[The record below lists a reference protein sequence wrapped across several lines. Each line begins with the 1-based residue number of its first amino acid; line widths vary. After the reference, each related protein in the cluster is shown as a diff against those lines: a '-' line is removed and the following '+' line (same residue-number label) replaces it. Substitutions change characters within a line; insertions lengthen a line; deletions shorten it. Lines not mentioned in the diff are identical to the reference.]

1 MKNSKLLNSLIF
13 QLLLTIVFS
22 IQLIA
27 AESIDIWKGS
37 SEIKIESAES
47 NQINP
52 DDEKKSLF
60 EERQI
65 VKTNIFQENNE
76 DLDFNKVY
84 GLFDPEENNL
94 SLEIWIESDGKIL
107 LEQLKRIET
116 INLSKD
122 SEELLIKILFTNSY
136 LPVKNINSSD
146 FLDYKLEWLIK
157 KDKVDIIEEFLS
169 KNPDIE
175 NNTNLL
181 KYLIDKDLSEADIN
195 KACEKIKFF
204 NKGTNDDY
212 LQKFKI
218 YCLING
224 NYLAE
229 AQLQYD
235 LLNEKESTDNFYNKK
250 INYLLGYTEE
260 TDDEVSDKNLLNFY
274 LSHIVNSDFQYDPSM
289 KTSKY
294 IWKYLSSSKLLADP
308 NSIDL
313 EDETKF
319 NLYEWAAANNS
330 YNKKELFNIYG
341 KFLFSFDQ
349 FLNAEEIYETLS
361 PYKAR
366 ALIYQ
371 TASLS
376 DNLEKKLNL
385 LVLLNDLFKK
395 DDIENAF
402 SEELS
407 SILLSIEEEDVPSKY
422 LGFYQIKINLPAEEE
437 DFGDIR
443 FNNKV
448 LHKSKLLN
456 YFIEDNYTV
465 EKLENDLIGIY
476 KKIKKDKKYYYSAK
490 DVILLDSLKADGIKL
505 PKKLEKKY
513 SNNKLTI
520 PRELIDLSDQGQI
533 GLVLLKIIEII
544 GEDQLEDL
552 DPETLYFITAILNKL
567 DLKKIR
573 NNIIIKILPY
583 RVWLVSRI
591 IKIYMYIDM

>member
-1 MKNSKLLNSLIF
+1 MKNLKLLSSLIF

-27 AESIDIWKGS
+27 AESINIWKGS
-37 SEIKIESAES
+37 SETKIESADS

-65 VKTNIFQENNE
+65 VKTNIFQVKNE

-84 GLFDPEENNL
+84 GLFDPEENDL
-94 SLEIWIESDGKIL
+94 SLGIWVESDGKVL
-107 LEQLKRIET
+107 LEQLKRLET

-122 SEELLIKILFTNSY
+122 SEKLLFKILFTNSY

-146 FLDYKLEWLIK
+146 FLNYKLEWLIK
-157 KDKVDIIEEFLS
+157 KDKANIIEEFLS

-181 KYLIDKDLSEADIN
+181 KYLINKDLSEANIN

-204 NKGTNDDY
+204 NKKTNDDY

-224 NYLAE
+224 SNLAI

-235 LLNEKESTDNFYNKK
+235 LLNEKGPMDNFYNKK

-274 LSHIVNSDFQYDPSM
+274 LSHIVNSDFQYDPSI

-294 IWKYLSSSKLLADP
+294 IWKYLSSSNLLEDP

-330 YNKKELFNIYG
+330 YNKKELFSIYG

-349 FLNAEEIYETLS
+349 FLNAEEIYETLP

-407 SILLSIEEEDVPSKY
+407 SILSNIEEEDVPSKY
-422 LGFYQIKINLPAEEE
+422 LGFYQIKANLPTEE
-437 DFGDIR
+437 DFRKIR
-443 FNNKV
+443 FNNKI
-448 LHKSKLLN
+448 LHKSKLLK
-456 YFIEDNYTV
+456 YFIEDNYTA
-465 EKLENDLIGIY
+465 EKLESDLISVY
-476 KKIKKDKKYYYSAK
+476 KKIKKDKKYYFSAK

-505 PKKLEKKY
+505 PKKLEKQY
-513 SNNKLTI
+513 SDNKLTI
-520 PRELIDLSDQGQI
+520 PKGLIDLSDQGQI

-552 DPETLYFITAILNKL
+552 DPKTLYFITATLNKL

-583 RVWLVSRI
+583 RV
-591 IKIYMYIDM
+591 

>member
-1 MKNSKLLNSLIF
+1 MKSSKLLNSLIF

-27 AESIDIWKGS
+27 AESIDIWKGN

-52 DDEKKSLF
+52 DDEKKSLL
-60 EERQI
+60 EEKQI

-157 KDKVDIIEEFLS
+157 KDKVDIMEEFLS
-169 KNPDIE
+169 KNPNIE

-224 NYLAE
+224 DNLAE

-235 LLNEKESTDNFYNKK
+235 LLNEKGSIDNFYNKK
-250 INYLLGYTEE
+250 INYLLGYSEE
-260 TDDEVSDKNLLNFY
+260 VGNEVSDKNLLNFY
-274 LSHIVNSDFQYDPSM
+274 LSHIANSDFQYDPSM

-294 IWKYLSSSKLLADP
+294 IWKYLSSSNLLADP

-349 FLNAEEIYETLS
+349 FLNAEEMYETLPS
-361 PYKAR
+361 YKAR

-422 LGFYQIKINLPAEEE
+422 LGFYQIKINLPTEEE
-437 DFGDIR
+437 DLGKIR
-443 FNNKV
+443 FDNKI
-448 LHKSKLLN
+448 LHKSKLLK

-465 EKLENDLIGIY
+465 EKLENDLISIY
-476 KKIKKDKKYYYSAK
+476 KKIKKDKKYYFSAK

-513 SNNKLTI
+513 SSNKLTI
-520 PRELIDLSDQGQI
+520 PQGLIDLSDQGQI

-552 DPETLYFITAILNKL
+552 DPETLYFITSTLNKL

-573 NNIIIKILPY
+573 NNIIIKTLPY
-583 RVWLVSRI
+583 RV
-591 IKIYMYIDM
+591 

>member
-52 DDEKKSLF
+52 DDEKKSLL

-65 VKTNIFQENNE
+65 VKTNIFQENNK

-224 NYLAE
+224 NNLAE

-235 LLNEKESTDNFYNKK
+235 LLNEKGSIDNFYNKK

-260 TDDEVSDKNLLNFY
+260 ADGEVSDKNLLNFY
-274 LSHIVNSDFQYDPSM
+274 LSHIANSDFQYDPSM

-294 IWKYLSSSKLLADP
+294 IWKYLSSSNLLADP

-349 FLNAEEIYETLS
+349 FLNAEEIYETLP

-422 LGFYQIKINLPAEEE
+422 LGFYQIKINLPTEEE
-437 DFGDIR
+437 DFGKIR
-443 FNNKV
+443 FDNKI
-448 LHKSKLLN
+448 LHKSKLLK

-465 EKLENDLIGIY
+465 EKLENDLISIY
-476 KKIKKDKKYYYSAK
+476 KKIKKDKKYYFSAK

-505 PKKLEKKY
+505 PKKLEKQY
-513 SNNKLTI
+513 SNNQLTI
-520 PRELIDLSDQGQI
+520 PKGLIDLSDQGQI

-552 DPETLYFITAILNKL
+552 DPETLYFITATLNKL

-573 NNIIIKILPY
+573 NNIIIKTLPY
-583 RVWLVSRI
+583 RV
-591 IKIYMYIDM
+591 

>member
-157 KDKVDIIEEFLS
+157 KDNVNIIEEFLS
-169 KNPDIE
+169 KNPDVE

-224 NYLAE
+224 NNLAE

-235 LLNEKESTDNFYNKK
+235 LLNEKGSIDNFYNKK

-260 TDDEVSDKNLLNFY
+260 TDGEVSDKNLLNFY
-274 LSHIVNSDFQYDPSM
+274 LSHIANSDFQYDPSM

-294 IWKYLSSSKLLADP
+294 IWKYLSSSNLLADP

-349 FLNAEEIYETLS
+349 FLNAEEIYETLPS
-361 PYKAR
+361 YKAR

-376 DNLEKKLNL
+376 DNLEKKLNM

-448 LHKSKLLN
+448 LHKSKLLK

-465 EKLENDLIGIY
+465 EKLENDLISIY
-476 KKIKKDKKYYYSAK
+476 KKIKKDKKYYFSAK

-505 PKKLEKKY
+505 PKKLEKQY
-513 SNNKLTI
+513 SSNKLTI
-520 PRELIDLSDQGQI
+520 PKGLIDLSDQGQI

-552 DPETLYFITAILNKL
+552 DPETLYFITATLNKL

-573 NNIIIKILPY
+573 NNIIIKTLPY
-583 RVWLVSRI
+583 RV
-591 IKIYMYIDM
+591 

>member
-37 SEIKIESAES
+37 SEIKIESAEP

-52 DDEKKSLF
+52 DDEKKPLF

-224 NYLAE
+224 KNLAE
-229 AQLQYD
+229 AQLLYD
-235 LLNEKESTDNFYNKK
+235 LLNEKGSIDNFYNKK

-260 TDDEVSDKNLLNFY
+260 TNVEVSDKNLLNFY
-274 LSHIVNSDFQYDPSM
+274 LSHIVNSDFQYDPSL

-294 IWKYLSSSKLLADP
+294 IWKYLSSSNLLADP

-330 YNKKELFNIYG
+330 YNKKKLFSIYG

-349 FLNAEEIYETLS
+349 FLNAEEIYETLP

-376 DNLEKKLNL
+376 DNLEKKLNM

-407 SILLSIEEEDVPSKY
+407 SILLSIEEEGVPSKY

-437 DFGDIR
+437 DFGEIR

-448 LHKSKLLN
+448 LHKSKLLK

-465 EKLENDLIGIY
+465 EKLEKDLISIY
-476 KKIKKDKKYYYSAK
+476 KKIKKDKKYYFSAK

-505 PKKLEKKY
+505 PKKLEKRY

-520 PRELIDLSDQGQI
+520 PKGLIDLSDQGQI

-552 DPETLYFITAILNKL
+552 DPETLYFITATLNKL

-583 RVWLVSRI
+583 RV
-591 IKIYMYIDM
+591 

>member
-1 MKNSKLLNSLIF
+1 MNNSKFLNSLIF
-13 QLLLTIVFS
+13 QLLLTIIFS
-22 IQLIA
+22 IQLLA
-27 AESIDIWKGS
+27 VEPIDIWKGN
-37 SEIKIESAES
+37 SEIKTEPSELK
-47 NQINP
+47 QINL
-52 DDEKKSLF
+52 DDKKKSLF
-60 EERQI
+60 EETQI
-65 VKTNIFQENNE
+65 IKTNIFQENNE

-84 GLFDPEENNL
+84 GLFDPEENDL
-94 SLEIWIESDGKIL
+94 SLEIWIESDGKEL
-107 LEQLKRIET
+107 LEHLKRIEK
-116 INLSKD
+116 ISLSKD

-136 LPVKNINSSD
+136 LPIKNINSSD

-157 KDKVDIIEEFLS
+157 KDKINIIEEFLH
-169 KNPDIE
+169 KNPDLK

-224 NYLAE
+224 NNLAE

-235 LLNEKESTDNFYNKK
+235 LLNEKGSIDNFYNKK

-260 TDDEVSDKNLLNFY
+260 TDGEVSDKNLLNFY
-274 LSHIVNSDFQYDPSM
+274 LSHVANSDFQYDPSM

-294 IWKYLSSSKLLADP
+294 IWKYLSSSNLLADP

-319 NLYEWAAANNS
+319 NLYEWAAASNS
-330 YNKKELFNIYG
+330 YNKKELFNIYR

-349 FLNAEEIYETLS
+349 FLNAEEIYKTLPS
-361 PYKAR
+361 YKAR

-385 LVLLNDLFKK
+385 LVLLNNLFKK

-407 SILLSIEEEDVPSKY
+407 SILSNIEEEDVPSKY
-422 LGFYQIKINLPAEEE
+422 LGFYQIKINLPTEEE
-437 DFGDIR
+437 DLGRISFD
-443 FNNKV
+443 NKI
-448 LHKSKLLN
+448 LHKSKLLK
-456 YFIEDNYTV
+456 YFIEDDYTV
-465 EKLENDLIGIY
+465 EKLESDLISIY
-476 KKIKKDKKYYYSAK
+476 KKIKKDKKYYFSAK

-505 PKKLEKKY
+505 PKKLEKQY
-513 SNNKLTI
+513 SNNQLTI
-520 PRELIDLSDQGQI
+520 PEGLIDLSNQGQI

-544 GEDQLEDL
+544 GEDQLKDL
-552 DPETLYFITAILNKL
+552 DPETLYFITATLNKL

-573 NNIIIKILPY
+573 NNIIIKTLPY
-583 RVWLVSRI
+583 RG
-591 IKIYMYIDM
+591 

>member
-157 KDKVDIIEEFLS
+157 KDKVDIMEEFLS

-224 NYLAE
+224 NNLAE

-235 LLNEKESTDNFYNKK
+235 LLNEKGSIDNFYNKK

-260 TDDEVSDKNLLNFY
+260 TDGEVSDKNLLNFY
-274 LSHIVNSDFQYDPSM
+274 LSHIANSDFQYDPSM

-294 IWKYLSSSKLLADP
+294 IWKYLSSSNLLADP

-349 FLNAEEIYETLS
+349 FLNAEEIYETLPS
-361 PYKAR
+361 YKAR

-407 SILLSIEEEDVPSKY
+407 SILLNIEEEDVPSKY
-422 LGFYQIKINLPAEEE
+422 LGFYQIKINLPTEEE
-437 DFGDIR
+437 DFGKIR
-443 FNNKV
+443 FDNKI
-448 LHKSKLLN
+448 LHKSKLLK

-465 EKLENDLIGIY
+465 EKLENDLISIY
-476 KKIKKDKKYYYSAK
+476 KKIKKDKKYYFSAK

-513 SNNKLTI
+513 SSNKLTI
-520 PRELIDLSDQGQI
+520 PQGLIDLSDQGQI

-552 DPETLYFITAILNKL
+552 DPETLYFITATLNKL

-573 NNIIIKILPY
+573 NNIIIKTLPY
-583 RVWLVSRI
+583 RV
-591 IKIYMYIDM
+591 

>member
-1 MKNSKLLNSLIF
+1 MKKSKLLNSLVF

-22 IQLIA
+22 TQLRA
-27 AESIDIWKGS
+27 AESIDIWKSS

-52 DDEKKSLF
+52 DDEKKSLL

-157 KDKVDIIEEFLS
+157 KDKVNIMEEFLS

-224 NYLAE
+224 NNLAE

-235 LLNEKESTDNFYNKK
+235 LLNEKGSIDNFYNKK
-250 INYLLGYTEE
+250 ISYLLGYTEE
-260 TDDEVSDKNLLNFY
+260 TDSEVSDKNLLNFY
-274 LSHIVNSDFQYDPSM
+274 LSHIANSDFQYDPSM

-294 IWKYLSSSKLLADP
+294 IWKYLSSSNLLADP

-319 NLYEWAAANNS
+319 SLYEWAAANNS

-349 FLNAEEIYETLS
+349 FLNAEEIYETLP

-376 DNLEKKLNL
+376 DDLEKKLNM

-422 LGFYQIKINLPAEEE
+422 LGFYQIKINLPTEEE
-437 DFGDIR
+437 DFGKIKFD
-443 FNNKV
+443 NKI
-448 LHKSKLLN
+448 LHKSKLLK

-465 EKLENDLIGIY
+465 EKLENDLISIY
-476 KKIKKDKKYYYSAK
+476 KKIKKDKKYYFSAK

-505 PKKLEKKY
+505 PKKLEK
-513 SNNKLTI
+513 
-520 PRELIDLSDQGQI
+520 
-533 GLVLLKIIEII
+533 
-544 GEDQLEDL
+544 
-552 DPETLYFITAILNKL
+552 
-567 DLKKIR
+567 
-573 NNIIIKILPY
+573 NIQVIN
-583 RVWLVSRI
+583 
-591 IKIYMYIDM
+591 

>member
-224 NYLAE
+224 NNLAE

-235 LLNEKESTDNFYNKK
+235 LLNEKGSIDNFYNKK

-260 TDDEVSDKNLLNFY
+260 IDGEVSDKNLLNFY
-274 LSHIVNSDFQYDPSM
+274 LSHIANSDFQYDPSM

-294 IWKYLSSSKLLADP
+294 IWKYLSSSNLLADP

-349 FLNAEEIYETLS
+349 FLNAEEIYETLP

-422 LGFYQIKINLPAEEE
+422 LGFYQIKINLPTEEE
-437 DFGDIR
+437 DFGKIKFD
-443 FNNKV
+443 NKI
-448 LHKSKLLN
+448 LHKSKLLK

-465 EKLENDLIGIY
+465 EKLENDLISIY
-476 KKIKKDKKYYYSAK
+476 KKIKKDKKYYFSAK

-505 PKKLEKKY
+505 PKKLEKQY
-513 SNNKLTI
+513 SSNKLTI
-520 PRELIDLSDQGQI
+520 PKGLIDLSDQGQI

-552 DPETLYFITAILNKL
+552 DPETLYFITATLNKL

-573 NNIIIKILPY
+573 NNIIIKTLPY
-583 RVWLVSRI
+583 RV
-591 IKIYMYIDM
+591 

>member
-1 MKNSKLLNSLIF
+1 MKNSRLLNSLIF
-13 QLLLTIVFS
+13 QLLLIIIFS
-22 IQLIA
+22 IRLIA
-27 AESIDIWKGS
+27 AEPIDIWKS
-37 SEIKIESAES
+37 NSEVKIETAKSD
-47 NQINP
+47 QIYL
-52 DDEKKSLF
+52 DDKKKSLF
-60 EERQI
+60 EETQI
-65 VKTNIFQENNE
+65 VKTNIFQESNE
-76 DLDFNKVY
+76 DLDINKVY
-84 GLFDPEENNL
+84 GLFDPEENDL

-157 KDKVDIIEEFLS
+157 KNKVNIMEEFLS

-204 NKGTNDDY
+204 NKGTDDDY

-224 NYLAE
+224 NNLAE

-235 LLNEKESTDNFYNKK
+235 LLNEKGSIDNFYNKK
-250 INYLLGYTEE
+250 INYLLGYAEE

-274 LSHIVNSDFQYDPSM
+274 LSHIANSDFQYDPTM

-294 IWKYLSSSKLLADP
+294 IWKYLSSSNLLEDP

-349 FLNAEEIYETLS
+349 FLNAEKIYETLS

-366 ALIYQ
+366 ALMYQ

-376 DNLEKKLNL
+376 DNLEKKFNL

-407 SILLSIEEEDVPSKY
+407 SILSNIEQEDVPPKY
-422 LGFYQIKINLPAEEE
+422 LGFYQIKTNLPTEEK
-437 DFGDIR
+437 DFGKIR
-443 FNNKV
+443 FNNKI
-448 LHKSKLLN
+448 LHRSKLLK
-456 YFIEDNYTV
+456 YFIEDNYNV
-465 EKLENDLIGIY
+465 EKLENDLINIY
-476 KKIKKDKKYYYSAK
+476 KKIKKDKKYYFSAK
-490 DVILLDSLKADGIKL
+490 DVILLDSLKADGVKF
-505 PKKLEKKY
+505 PKKLEKQY
-513 SNNKLTI
+513 SNNQLTI
-520 PRELIDLSDQGQI
+520 PRGLIDLSDQGQI

-552 DPETLYFITAILNKL
+552 DPKTLYFITATLNKL

-583 RVWLVSRI
+583 RV
-591 IKIYMYIDM
+591 

>member
-1 MKNSKLLNSLIF
+1 MKNSKLLNSLIC

-27 AESIDIWKGS
+27 AEPIDIWKGS

-52 DDEKKSLF
+52 DDKKNSLF

-65 VKTNIFQENNE
+65 VKTNIFQEKNE

-84 GLFDPEENNL
+84 GLFDPEENDL

-157 KDKVDIIEEFLS
+157 KDKVNIMEEFLS
-169 KNPDIE
+169 KNPDIK

-181 KYLIDKDLSEADIN
+181 KYLINKDLSEADIN

-204 NKGTNDDY
+204 NKSTNDDY

-224 NYLAE
+224 NNIAE

-235 LLNEKESTDNFYNKK
+235 LLNEKGSIDNFYNKK

-260 TDDEVSDKNLLNFY
+260 ADDEVSDKNLLNFY
-274 LSHIVNSDFQYDPSM
+274 LSHIANSDFQYDPSM

-294 IWKYLSSSKLLADP
+294 IWKYLSSSNLLEDP

-319 NLYEWAAANNS
+319 SLYEWAAANNS

-349 FLNAEEIYETLS
+349 FLNAKEIYETLPS
-361 PYKAR
+361 YKAR

-407 SILLSIEEEDVPSKY
+407 SILSNIEEEDIPSKY
-422 LGFYQIKINLPAEEE
+422 LGFYQIKINSPTEEE
-437 DFGDIR
+437 DFGKIR
-443 FNNKV
+443 FNNKI
-448 LHKSKLLN
+448 LHKSKLLK

-465 EKLENDLIGIY
+465 EKLENELTSIY
-476 KKIKKDKKYYYSAK
+476 KKIKKDKKYYFSAK

-505 PKKLEKKY
+505 PKKLEKQY
-513 SNNKLTI
+513 SSNKLTI
-520 PRELIDLSDQGQI
+520 PKGLIELSDQGQI

-552 DPETLYFITAILNKL
+552 DPKTLYFITATLNKL

-583 RVWLVSRI
+583 RV
-591 IKIYMYIDM
+591 

>member
-65 VKTNIFQENNE
+65 VKTDIFQENNE

-157 KDKVDIIEEFLS
+157 KDKVNIIEEFLS

-224 NYLAE
+224 NNLAE

-235 LLNEKESTDNFYNKK
+235 LLNEKGSIDNFYNKK

-260 TDDEVSDKNLLNFY
+260 TDGEVSDKNLLNFY
-274 LSHIVNSDFQYDPSM
+274 LSHIANSDFQYDPSM

-294 IWKYLSSSKLLADP
+294 IWKYLSSSNLLADP

-349 FLNAEEIYETLS
+349 FLNAEEIYETLP

-422 LGFYQIKINLPAEEE
+422 LGFYQIKINLPTEEE
-437 DFGDIR
+437 DFGEIR

-448 LHKSKLLN
+448 LHKSKLLK

-465 EKLENDLIGIY
+465 EKLENDLISIY
-476 KKIKKDKKYYYSAK
+476 KKIKKDKKYYFSAK

-513 SNNKLTI
+513 SSNKLTI
-520 PRELIDLSDQGQI
+520 PQGLIDLSDQGQI

-552 DPETLYFITAILNKL
+552 DPETLYFITSTLNKL

-573 NNIIIKILPY
+573 NNIIIKTLPY
-583 RVWLVSRI
+583 RV
-591 IKIYMYIDM
+591 

>member
-52 DDEKKSLF
+52 DDEKKSLL

-157 KDKVDIIEEFLS
+157 KDKVDIMEEFLS

-224 NYLAE
+224 NNLAE

-235 LLNEKESTDNFYNKK
+235 LLNEKGSIDNFYNKK

-260 TDDEVSDKNLLNFY
+260 TDGEVSDKNLLNFY
-274 LSHIVNSDFQYDPSM
+274 LSHIANSDFQYDPSM

-294 IWKYLSSSKLLADP
+294 IWKYLSSSNLLADP

-349 FLNAEEIYETLS
+349 FLNAEEIYETLPS
-361 PYKAR
+361 YKAR

-422 LGFYQIKINLPAEEE
+422 LGFYQIKINLPTEEE
-437 DFGDIR
+437 DFGKIR
-443 FNNKV
+443 FDNKI
-448 LHKSKLLN
+448 LHKSKLLK

-465 EKLENDLIGIY
+465 EKLENDLISIY
-476 KKIKKDKKYYYSAK
+476 KKIKKDKKYYFSAK

-505 PKKLEKKY
+505 PKKLEKQY
-513 SNNKLTI
+513 SSNKLTI
-520 PRELIDLSDQGQI
+520 PKGLIDLSDQGQI

-552 DPETLYFITAILNKL
+552 DPETLYFITATLNKL

-573 NNIIIKILPY
+573 NNIIIKTLPY
-583 RVWLVSRI
+583 RV
-591 IKIYMYIDM
+591 

>member
-224 NYLAE
+224 NNLAE

-235 LLNEKESTDNFYNKK
+235 LLNEKGSIDNFYNKK

-260 TDDEVSDKNLLNFY
+260 TDGEVSDKNLLNFY
-274 LSHIVNSDFQYDPSM
+274 LSHVANSDFQYDPSM

-294 IWKYLSSSKLLADP
+294 IWKYLSSSNLLADP

-349 FLNAEEIYETLS
+349 FLNAEEIYETLPS
-361 PYKAR
+361 YKAR

-422 LGFYQIKINLPAEEE
+422 LGFYQIKINLPTEEE
-437 DFGDIR
+437 EFGKIR
-443 FNNKV
+443 FDNKI
-448 LHKSKLLN
+448 LHKSKLLK

-465 EKLENDLIGIY
+465 EKLENDLISIY
-476 KKIKKDKKYYYSAK
+476 KKIKKDKKYYFSAK

-513 SNNKLTI
+513 SSNKLTI
-520 PRELIDLSDQGQI
+520 PQGLIDLSDQGQI

-552 DPETLYFITAILNKL
+552 DPETLYFITSTLNKL

-573 NNIIIKILPY
+573 NNIIIKTLPY
-583 RVWLVSRI
+583 RV
-591 IKIYMYIDM
+591 

>member
-65 VKTNIFQENNE
+65 VKTDIFQENNE

-224 NYLAE
+224 NNLAE

-235 LLNEKESTDNFYNKK
+235 LLNEKGSIDNFYNKK

-260 TDDEVSDKNLLNFY
+260 TDGEVSDKNLLNFY
-274 LSHIVNSDFQYDPSM
+274 LSHIANSDFQYDPSM

-294 IWKYLSSSKLLADP
+294 IWKYLSSSNLLADP

-349 FLNAEEIYETLS
+349 FLNAEEIYETLPS
-361 PYKAR
+361 YKAR
-366 ALIYQ
+366 ALIYH
-371 TASLS
+371 TPSLS

-422 LGFYQIKINLPAEEE
+422 LGFYQIKINLPTEEE
-437 DFGDIR
+437 DFGKIKFD
-443 FNNKV
+443 NKI
-448 LHKSKLLN
+448 LHKSKLLK

-465 EKLENDLIGIY
+465 EKLENDLISIY
-476 KKIKKDKKYYYSAK
+476 KKIKKDKKYYFSAK

-505 PKKLEKKY
+505 PKKLEKQY
-513 SNNKLTI
+513 SSNKLTI
-520 PRELIDLSDQGQI
+520 PKGLIDLSDQGQI

-544 GEDQLEDL
+544 GEDQLENL
-552 DPETLYFITAILNKL
+552 DPETLYFITATLNKL

-583 RVWLVSRI
+583 RV
-591 IKIYMYIDM
+591 

>member
-94 SLEIWIESDGKIL
+94 SLEIWIESDGKVL

-157 KDKVDIIEEFLS
+157 KDKVDIMEEFLS

-224 NYLAE
+224 NNLAE

-235 LLNEKESTDNFYNKK
+235 LLNEKGSIDNFYNKK

-260 TDDEVSDKNLLNFY
+260 TDGEVSDKNLLNFY
-274 LSHIVNSDFQYDPSM
+274 LSHIANSDFQYDPSM

-294 IWKYLSSSKLLADP
+294 IWKYLSSSNLLADP

-349 FLNAEEIYETLS
+349 FLNAEEIYETLP

-376 DNLEKKLNL
+376 DDLEKKLNL

-422 LGFYQIKINLPAEEE
+422 LGFYQIKINLPTEEE
-437 DFGDIR
+437 DFGKIR
-443 FNNKV
+443 FDNKI
-448 LHKSKLLN
+448 LHKSKLLK

-465 EKLENDLIGIY
+465 EKLENDLISIY
-476 KKIKKDKKYYYSAK
+476 KKIKKDKKYYFSAK

-513 SNNKLTI
+513 SSNKLTI
-520 PRELIDLSDQGQI
+520 PQGLIDLSDQGQI

-552 DPETLYFITAILNKL
+552 DPETLYFITSTLNKL

-573 NNIIIKILPY
+573 NNIIIKTLPY
-583 RVWLVSRI
+583 RV
-591 IKIYMYIDM
+591 

>member
-1 MKNSKLLNSLIF
+1 MNNSKLLNSLIF
-13 QLLLTIVFS
+13 QLLLTIIFS
-22 IQLIA
+22 IQLLA
-27 AESIDIWKGS
+27 VEPIDIWKGN
-37 SEIKIESAES
+37 SEIKTEPSELKKKKL
-47 NQINP
+47 N
-52 DDEKKSLF
+52 DKKKSLF
-60 EERQI
+60 EETQI
-65 VKTNIFQENNE
+65 IKTNIFQENSE

-84 GLFDPEENNL
+84 GLFDPEENDL
-94 SLEIWIESDGKIL
+94 SLEIWIESDGKVL
-107 LEQLKRIET
+107 LEHLKRIEK

-136 LPVKNINSSD
+136 LPIKNINSSD

-157 KDKVDIIEEFLS
+157 KDKINIMEEFLY
-169 KNPDIE
+169 KNPDLE

-181 KYLIDKDLSEADIN
+181 KYLINENLSAADIN
-195 KACEKIKFF
+195 NACEKIKFF
-204 NKGTNDDY
+204 NKGTDDDY

-224 NYLAE
+224 NNLAE

-235 LLNEKESTDNFYNKK
+235 LLYEKGSIDNFYNKK

-260 TDDEVSDKNLLNFY
+260 VDDEVSDKNLFNFY
-274 LSHIVNSDFQYDPSM
+274 LSHIVNKDFQYDPSM

-294 IWKYLSSSKLLADP
+294 IWKYLSSSNLLADP

-319 NLYEWAAANNS
+319 NLYEWAAASNS
-330 YNKKELFNIYG
+330 YNKKELFNIYR

-349 FLNAEEIYETLS
+349 FLNVEEIYETLPS
-361 PYKAR
+361 YKAR

-376 DNLEKKLNL
+376 DNLETKLNL

-395 DDIENAF
+395 DNIENAF

-407 SILLSIEEEDVPSKY
+407 SILSNIEEEDVPSKY
-422 LGFYQIKINLPAEEE
+422 LGFYQIKINLPTEEE
-437 DFGDIR
+437 DLGRISFD
-443 FNNKV
+443 NKI
-448 LHKSKLLN
+448 LHKSKLLK
-456 YFIEDNYTV
+456 YFIEDDYTV
-465 EKLENDLIGIY
+465 EKLESDLISIY
-476 KKIKKDKKYYYSAK
+476 KKIKKDKKYYFSAK

-505 PKKLEKKY
+505 PKKLEKQY
-513 SNNKLTI
+513 SNNQLTI
-520 PRELIDLSDQGQI
+520 PKGLIDLSNQGQI

-544 GEDQLEDL
+544 GEDQLKDL
-552 DPETLYFITAILNKL
+552 DPETLYFITATLNKL

-573 NNIIIKILPY
+573 NNIIIKTLPH
-583 RVWLVSRI
+583 RV
-591 IKIYMYIDM
+591 

>member
-224 NYLAE
+224 NNLAE

-235 LLNEKESTDNFYNKK
+235 LLNEKGSIDNFYNKK

-260 TDDEVSDKNLLNFY
+260 TDGEVSDKNLLNFY
-274 LSHIVNSDFQYDPSM
+274 LSHIANSDFQYDPSM

-294 IWKYLSSSKLLADP
+294 IWKYLSSSNLLADP

-349 FLNAEEIYETLS
+349 FLNAEEIYETLP

-376 DNLEKKLNL
+376 DNLEKKLNM

-422 LGFYQIKINLPAEEE
+422 LGFYQIKINLPTEEE
-437 DFGDIR
+437 DFGKIR
-443 FNNKV
+443 FDNKI
-448 LHKSKLLN
+448 LHKSKLLK

-465 EKLENDLIGIY
+465 EKLENDLISIY
-476 KKIKKDKKYYYSAK
+476 KKIKKDKKYYFSAK

-513 SNNKLTI
+513 SSNKLTI
-520 PRELIDLSDQGQI
+520 PQGLIDLSDQGQI

-552 DPETLYFITAILNKL
+552 DPETLYFITSTLNKL

-573 NNIIIKILPY
+573 NNIIIKTLPY
-583 RVWLVSRI
+583 RV
-591 IKIYMYIDM
+591 

>member
-47 NQINP
+47 NQINL
-52 DDEKKSLF
+52 DEEKKSLF

-107 LEQLKRIET
+107 LQQLKRIET

-122 SEELLIKILFTNSY
+122 SEELLFKILFTNSY

-157 KDKVDIIEEFLS
+157 KDNVDIIEEFLS

-204 NKGTNDDY
+204 NKWTNDDY

-224 NYLAE
+224 NNLAE

-235 LLNEKESTDNFYNKK
+235 LLNEKGSIDNFYNKK

-260 TDDEVSDKNLLNFY
+260 TDGEVSDKNLLNFY
-274 LSHIVNSDFQYDPSM
+274 LSHIANSDFQYDPSM

-294 IWKYLSSSKLLADP
+294 IWKYLSSSNLLADP
-308 NSIDL
+308 SSIDF

-349 FLNAEEIYETLS
+349 FLNAEEIYETLP

-422 LGFYQIKINLPAEEE
+422 LGFYQIKINLPTEEE
-437 DFGDIR
+437 DFGKIR
-443 FNNKV
+443 FDNKI
-448 LHKSKLLN
+448 LHKSKLLK

-465 EKLENDLIGIY
+465 EKLENDLISIY
-476 KKIKKDKKYYYSAK
+476 KKIKKDKKYYFSAK

-513 SNNKLTI
+513 SSNKLTI
-520 PRELIDLSDQGQI
+520 PQGLIDLSDQGQI

-552 DPETLYFITAILNKL
+552 DPETLYFITSTLNKL

-573 NNIIIKILPY
+573 NNIIIKTLPY
-583 RVWLVSRI
+583 RV
-591 IKIYMYIDM
+591 

>member
-1 MKNSKLLNSLIF
+1 
-13 QLLLTIVFS
+13 
-22 IQLIA
+22 
-27 AESIDIWKGS
+27 
-37 SEIKIESAES
+37 
-47 NQINP
+47 
-52 DDEKKSLF
+52 
-60 EERQI
+60 
-65 VKTNIFQENNE
+65 VKNE

-84 GLFDPEENNL
+84 GLFDPEENDL
-94 SLEIWIESDGKIL
+94 SLEIWVESDGKIL
-107 LEQLKRIET
+107 LEQLKRLET

-122 SEELLIKILFTNSY
+122 SEKLLFKILFTNSY

-146 FLDYKLEWLIK
+146 FLNYKLEWLIK
-157 KDKVDIIEEFLS
+157 KDKANIIEEFLS

-181 KYLIDKDLSEADIN
+181 KYLINKDLSEANIN

-204 NKGTNDDY
+204 NKKTNDDY

-224 NYLAE
+224 SNLAI

-235 LLNEKESTDNFYNKK
+235 LLNEKGPMDNFYNKK

-274 LSHIVNSDFQYDPSM
+274 LSHIVNSDFQYDPSI

-294 IWKYLSSSKLLADP
+294 IWKYLSSSNLLEDP

-330 YNKKELFNIYG
+330 YNKKELFSIYG

-349 FLNAEEIYETLS
+349 FLNAEEIYETLP

-407 SILLSIEEEDVPSKY
+407 SILSNIEEEDVPSKY
-422 LGFYQIKINLPAEEE
+422 LGFYQIKANLPTKE
-437 DFGDIR
+437 DFRKIR
-443 FNNKV
+443 FNNKI
-448 LHKSKLLN
+448 LHKSKLLK
-456 YFIEDNYTV
+456 YFIEDNYTA
-465 EKLENDLIGIY
+465 EKLESDLISVY
-476 KKIKKDKKYYYSAK
+476 KKIKKDKKYYFSAK

-505 PKKLEKKY
+505 PKKLEKQY
-513 SNNKLTI
+513 SDNKLTI
-520 PRELIDLSDQGQI
+520 PKGLIDLSDQGQI

-552 DPETLYFITAILNKL
+552 DPKTLYFITATLNKL

-583 RVWLVSRI
+583 RV
-591 IKIYMYIDM
+591 

>member
-65 VKTNIFQENNE
+65 VKTNIFQVKNE

-84 GLFDPEENNL
+84 GLFDPEENDL

-107 LEQLKRIET
+107 LEQLKKIET

-157 KDKVDIIEEFLS
+157 KDKVNIMEEFLS
-169 KNPDIE
+169 KNPGIE

-224 NYLAE
+224 NNLAE
-229 AQLQYD
+229 AQLLYD
-235 LLNEKESTDNFYNKK
+235 LLNEKESIDNFYNKK

-274 LSHIVNSDFQYDPSM
+274 LSHIANSDFQYDPSM

-294 IWKYLSSSKLLADP
+294 IWKYLSSSNLLEDP

-349 FLNAEEIYETLS
+349 FLNAEEIYETLP

-407 SILLSIEEEDVPSKY
+407 SILSSIEEEDVPSKY
-422 LGFYQIKINLPAEEE
+422 LGFYQIKINLPTEEE
-437 DFGDIR
+437 DFGKIR
-443 FNNKV
+443 FNNKI
-448 LHKSKLLN
+448 LHKSKLLK

-465 EKLENDLIGIY
+465 EKLENDLISIY
-476 KKIKKDKKYYYSAK
+476 KKIKKDKKYYFSAK

-505 PKKLEKKY
+505 PKKLEKQY

-520 PRELIDLSDQGQI
+520 PKGLIDLSDQGQI

-552 DPETLYFITAILNKL
+552 DPKTLYFITATLNKL

-583 RVWLVSRI
+583 RV
-591 IKIYMYIDM
+591 

>member
-224 NYLAE
+224 NNLAE

-235 LLNEKESTDNFYNKK
+235 LLNEKGSIDNFYNKK

-260 TDDEVSDKNLLNFY
+260 TDGEVSDKNLLNFY
-274 LSHIVNSDFQYDPSM
+274 LSHIANSDFQYDPSM

-294 IWKYLSSSKLLADP
+294 IWKYLSSSNLLADP

-349 FLNAEEIYETLS
+349 FLNAEEIYETLP

-422 LGFYQIKINLPAEEE
+422 LGFYQIKINLPTEEE
-437 DFGDIR
+437 DFGKIR
-443 FNNKV
+443 FDNKI
-448 LHKSKLLN
+448 LHKSKLLK

-465 EKLENDLIGIY
+465 EKLENDLISIY
-476 KKIKKDKKYYYSAK
+476 KKIKKDKKYYFSAK

-513 SNNKLTI
+513 SSNKLTI
-520 PRELIDLSDQGQI
+520 PQGLIDLSDQGQI

-552 DPETLYFITAILNKL
+552 DPETLYFITSTLNKL

-573 NNIIIKILPY
+573 NNIIIKTLPY
-583 RVWLVSRI
+583 RV
-591 IKIYMYIDM
+591 

>member
-27 AESIDIWKGS
+27 AESIDIWKDS

-47 NQINP
+47 NQINL
-52 DDEKKSLF
+52 DDEKKSLL

-157 KDKVDIIEEFLS
+157 KDKVDIMEEFLS

-224 NYLAE
+224 NNLAE

-235 LLNEKESTDNFYNKK
+235 LLNEKGSIDNFYNKK

-260 TDDEVSDKNLLNFY
+260 TDGEVSDKNLLNFY
-274 LSHIVNSDFQYDPSM
+274 LSHIANSDFQYDPSM

-294 IWKYLSSSKLLADP
+294 IWKYLSSSNLLADP

-349 FLNAEEIYETLS
+349 FLNAEEIYETLP

-422 LGFYQIKINLPAEEE
+422 LGFYQIKINLPTEEE
-437 DFGDIR
+437 DFGKIR
-443 FNNKV
+443 FDNKI
-448 LHKSKLLN
+448 LHKSKLLK

-465 EKLENDLIGIY
+465 EKLENDLISIY
-476 KKIKKDKKYYYSAK
+476 KKIKKDKKYYFSAK

-513 SNNKLTI
+513 SSNKLTI
-520 PRELIDLSDQGQI
+520 PQGLIDLSDQGQI

-552 DPETLYFITAILNKL
+552 DPETLYFITATLNKL

-573 NNIIIKILPY
+573 NNIIIKTLPY
-583 RVWLVSRI
+583 RV
-591 IKIYMYIDM
+591 

>member
-224 NYLAE
+224 NNLAE

-235 LLNEKESTDNFYNKK
+235 LLNEKGSIDNFYNKK

-260 TDDEVSDKNLLNFY
+260 TDGEVSDKNLLNFY
-274 LSHIVNSDFQYDPSM
+274 LSHIANSDFQYDPSM

-294 IWKYLSSSKLLADP
+294 IWKYLSSSNLLADP

-349 FLNAEEIYETLS
+349 FLNAEEIYETLP

-371 TASLS
+371 TALLS
-376 DNLEKKLNL
+376 DNLEKKLNM

-422 LGFYQIKINLPAEEE
+422 LGFYQIKINLPTEEE
-437 DFGDIR
+437 DFGKIR
-443 FNNKV
+443 FDNKI
-448 LHKSKLLN
+448 LHKSKLLK

-465 EKLENDLIGIY
+465 EKLENDLISIY
-476 KKIKKDKKYYYSAK
+476 KKIKKDKKYYFSAK

-505 PKKLEKKY
+505 PKKLEKQY
-513 SNNKLTI
+513 SSNKLTI
-520 PRELIDLSDQGQI
+520 PQELIDLSDQGQI

-552 DPETLYFITAILNKL
+552 DPETLYFITATLNKL

-573 NNIIIKILPY
+573 NNIIIKTLPY
-583 RVWLVSRI
+583 RV
-591 IKIYMYIDM
+591 

>member
-47 NQINP
+47 NQINQ
-52 DDEKKSLF
+52 DDEKKSLL

-76 DLDFNKVY
+76 DLDIDKVY

-157 KDKVDIIEEFLS
+157 KDKVDIMEEFLS

-218 YCLING
+218 YCLIKVDN
-224 NYLAE
+224 LAE

-235 LLNEKESTDNFYNKK
+235 LLNEKGSIDNFYNKK

-260 TDDEVSDKNLLNFY
+260 IDGEVSDKNLLNFY
-274 LSHIVNSDFQYDPSM
+274 LSHIANSDFQYDPSV

-294 IWKYLSSSKLLADP
+294 IWKYLSSSNLLADP

-313 EDETKF
+313 EDEIKF

-341 KFLFSFDQ
+341 KFLFSFDE
-349 FLNAEEIYETLS
+349 FLNAEEIYETLP

-376 DNLEKKLNL
+376 DNLEKKFNL

-407 SILLSIEEEDVPSKY
+407 SILLNIEEEDVPSKY

-437 DFGDIR
+437 DFGEIR

-448 LHKSKLLN
+448 LHKSKLLK

-465 EKLENDLIGIY
+465 EKLENDLISIY
-476 KKIKKDKKYYYSAK
+476 KKIKKDKKYYFSAK

-505 PKKLEKKY
+505 PKKLEKQY
-513 SNNKLTI
+513 SSNNLTI
-520 PRELIDLSDQGQI
+520 PKGLIDLSDQGQI

-552 DPETLYFITAILNKL
+552 DPETLYFITATLNKL

-573 NNIIIKILPY
+573 NNIIIKTLPY
-583 RVWLVSRI
+583 RV
-591 IKIYMYIDM
+591 

>member
-224 NYLAE
+224 NNLAE

-235 LLNEKESTDNFYNKK
+235 LLNEKGSIDNFYNKK

-260 TDDEVSDKNLLNFY
+260 TDGEVSDKNLLNFY
-274 LSHIVNSDFQYDPSM
+274 LSHIANSDFQYDPSM

-294 IWKYLSSSKLLADP
+294 IWKYLSSSNLLADP

-349 FLNAEEIYETLS
+349 FLNAEEIYKTLPS
-361 PYKAR
+361 YKAR

-376 DNLEKKLNL
+376 DNLETKLNL

-395 DDIENAF
+395 DNIENAF

-407 SILLSIEEEDVPSKY
+407 SILSNIEEEDVPSKY
-422 LGFYQIKINLPAEEE
+422 LGFYQTKIALPTEEE
-437 DFGDIR
+437 DFKRIKFD
-443 FNNKV
+443 NKI
-448 LHKSKLLN
+448 LHRSKLLK
-456 YFIEDNYTV
+456 YFIEDDYNV
-465 EKLENDLIGIY
+465 EQLESDLISIY

-505 PKKLEKKY
+505 PKKLEKQY
-513 SNNKLTI
+513 TNNQLTI
-520 PRELIDLSDQGQI
+520 PKGLIDLSDRGQT

-544 GEDQLEDL
+544 GEDQLKDL
-552 DPETLYFITAILNKL
+552 DPETLYFITATLNKL

-573 NNIIIKILPY
+573 NNIIIKTLPY
-583 RVWLVSRI
+583 RV
-591 IKIYMYIDM
+591 